1 MHLRSTA
8 AAALMAGALA
18 LTMPVA
24 AQAQSDGGG
33 QQSQQQQQVE
43 LTDQKFDAFVEAAL
57 AVMDVRAAWSPK
69 IKGAESDEDA
79 QSMMKS
85 ARQEMAQAVEDAP
98 GISTREYI
106 AIARQAR
113 QDSQLAERIEKRVR
127 AAQQQ
132 SGQ

>member
-18 LTMPVA
+18 LSMPVA
-24 AQAQSDGGG
+24 AHAQSDGGG
-33 QQSQQQQQVE
+33 QQSQQQQVE
-43 LTDQKFDAFVEAAL
+43 LTDEKFDAFVDAAL
-57 AVMDVRAAWSPK
+57 AVMDVRATWSPK

-79 QSMMKS
+79 QAMMKS
-85 ARQEMAQAVEDAP
+85 ARKEMAQAVEDAP

-113 QDSQLAERIEKRVR
+113 QDKQLAKRIEQSVR